1 MYIDDEE
8 ATYEWG
14 VQAIDNCKRGGA
26 FTQSRFDP
34 SGSSVEEY
42 MLPGIRIYGAN
53 GKLHY
58 HVNESTTL
66 TIMDETGTTISH
78 MTVNGSGTT
87 DIPLHGVYLIK
98 ADIGNKAQTFKV
110 VL

>member
-14 VQAIDNCKRGGA
+14 VRAIDNGKRGGA

-42 MLPGIRIYGAN
+42 MLPRRP
-53 GKLHY
+53 
-58 HVNESTTL
+58 
-66 TIMDETGTTISH
+66 
-78 MTVNGSGTT
+78 
-87 DIPLHGVYLIK
+87 DIWCKWQIALPRERKH
-98 ADIGNKAQTFKV
+98 NP
-110 VL
+110 